1 MNDTMNK
8 QEKSTGMEY
17 EKLITVFSFNF
28 AYEAYIV
35 QSRLESEGI
44 SCFLQDEYYLQLN
57 PLATNAIGGVKLQ
70 VLERDLNRTI
80 EILKE
85 TGYIK
90 D

>member
-1 MNDTMNK
+1 MDK
-8 QEKSTGMEY
+8 REKSTGLEN

-35 QSRLESEGI
+35 RSKLESEGI
-44 SCFLQDEYYLQLN
+44 NCFLQDEYYLQLN

-70 VLERDLNRTI
+70 VLERDLNHTI
-80 EILKE
+80 EILRE
-85 TGYIK
+85 AGYIK